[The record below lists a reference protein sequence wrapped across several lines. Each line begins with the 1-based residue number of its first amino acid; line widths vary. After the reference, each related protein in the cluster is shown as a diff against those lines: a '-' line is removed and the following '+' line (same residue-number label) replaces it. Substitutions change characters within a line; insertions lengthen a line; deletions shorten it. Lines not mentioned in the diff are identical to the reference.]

1 MNGKARLPAGNTQLA
16 LDCCSSAD
24 GVLFCRSVCRGSGA
38 LSAFKVSIWVSASL
52 ANSILLLAS
61 KWPGHLPRR
70 WCSTQWSKV
79 RRQHPWHSR
88 WDWDTVQ
95 LHAGRR
101 AGQPWG
107 STCPGCFNVVKNMP
121 TKKVY
126 NERVLQAPS
135 PAGRVAQQ
143 AL

>member
-1 MNGKARLPAGNTQLA
+1 MNGKARLLVENKQLA
-16 LDCCSSAD
+16 LDCCSNAD
-24 GVLFCRSVCRGSGA
+24 GVLFCRSVCRGSGD

-70 WCSTQWSKV
+70 RCSTQWREV
-79 RRQHPWHSR
+79 RRQHPCHSR

-95 LHAGRR
+95 LHAGRW

-107 STCPGCFNVVKNMP
+107 STCLGFYNVVKNMP
-121 TKKVY
+121 TKKVH

-135 PAGRVAQQ
+135 PAGRVAQK